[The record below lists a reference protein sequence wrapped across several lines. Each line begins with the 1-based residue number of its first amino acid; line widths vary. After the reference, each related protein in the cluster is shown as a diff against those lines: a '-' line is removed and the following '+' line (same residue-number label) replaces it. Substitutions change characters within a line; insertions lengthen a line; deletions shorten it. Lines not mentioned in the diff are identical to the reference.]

1 MLTRKTKY
9 ALKALVDL
17 GERYGQEPVLISE
30 LARRERIPK
39 KFLELILLDLKNH
52 GILRSKKGRGGG
64 YSLAKAPREIRIG
77 SVVRLFD
84 GPLAPVACASQT
96 AYAKCEDCRDE
107 RTCVVRTLM
116 TAVRDSTARIL
127 DGTTLDSML
136 GPGTRSAARRRPEGV
151 RSHHGNRR
159 S

>member
-9 ALKALVDL
+9 ALKALVVL
-17 GERYGQEPVLISE
+17 GEEYGEKPVLISD

-39 KFLELILLDLKNH
+39 KFLELILLDLRNL

-77 SVVRLFD
+77 SVVRAFD

-96 AYAKCEDCRDE
+96 AYAKCDDCRDE
-107 RTCVVRTLM
+107 RTCAVRALM
-116 TAVRDSTARIL
+116 TEVRDSTARIL

-136 GPGTRSAARRRPEGV
+136 GPAARDAAKGRR
-151 RSHHGNRR
+151 R
-159 S
+159 